1 MRVVSALAEEEPGAG
16 RDDEASR
23 YTYYVETLADG
34 RRVYLRRPA
43 NLHYGFDFLVCVEG
57 ANYAPPGK
65 RRRNYPRHED
75 LGEDLARKQAEN
87 PAMYRRLYALL
98 KRVYQ
103 CRDVADGELEGLS
116 FSSGLPADHIV
127 KVAKWLFIEQ
137 DIRYWSYSGRAM
149 TWSVIPPADEG
160 PEARRLTPFVKWAG
174 GKGQLLERLKA
185 RLPEGWNRYYEPFV
199 GGGALLLE
207 LCPAPAAINDV
218 NPQLINVYRQ
228 LKADPEAVIA
238 ALRRLD
244 AVPCGRE
251 RYLELRAAFNEKIA
265 AGDRDAESAALTI
278 WINKHCYNG
287 LYRVNGKGLFNVPY
301 NNRKSGP
308 SMNEENLR
316 GIGRYLNSAGV
327 DIREGDFEAACAGA
341 AAGDFVY
348 FDSPYVPLGGTANF
362 TDYAKEGFRQEDH
375 RRLAALFRRLDAA
388 GVQVMLSNHDVP
400 LVHELYAGFRIEAVD
415 VKRAINRDAAGRTG
429 REVIITNY

>member
-1 MRVVSALAEEEPGAG
+1 MRVVSALAEEKPGAG
-16 RDDEASR
+16 QGDGASR

-34 RRVYLRRPA
+34 KRVYLRRPA

-57 ANYAPPGK
+57 ANYAPPGG

-75 LGEDLARKQAEN
+75 LGEDLARKRAED
-87 PAMYRRLYALL
+87 PSMYRRLYALL

-103 CRDVADGELEGLS
+103 CHDVTDGELEGLT

-137 DIRYWSYSGRAM
+137 DIRYWNYSGRAM
-149 TWSVIPPADEG
+149 TWGVIPPAE
-160 PEARRLTPFVKWAG
+160 EERRLTPFVKWAG
-174 GKGQLLERLKA
+174 GKTQLLDRLKA
-185 RLPEGWNRYYEPFV
+185 RQPEGFRRYYEPFV
-199 GGGALLLE
+199 GGGALLLD
-207 LCPAPAAINDV
+207 LCPRDAVINDL

-228 LKADPEAVIA
+228 LQADPEAVIA
-238 ALRRLD
+238 VLRALD
-244 AVPCGRE
+244 ALPCDNA

-265 AGDRDAESAALTI
+265 ARVLDAGCAALTI

-287 LYRVNGKGLFNVPY
+287 LYRVNGSGLFNVPY
-301 NNRKSGP
+301 NNRSGGA
-308 SMNEENLR
+308 SMDEDNLR
-316 GIGRYLNSAGV
+316 EIGTYLRSGGV

-341 AAGDFVY
+341 KAGDFVY
-348 FDSPYVPLGGTANF
+348 FDSPYVPQGGTANF
-362 TDYAKEGFRQEDH
+362 TDYAKEGFRYEDH
-375 RRLAALFRRLDAA
+375 CRLAECFRRLDAA
-388 GVQVMLSNHDVP
+388 GVLLMLSNHDVP
-400 LVHELYAGFRIEAVD
+400 LVRQLYAGYRIEAVD